1 MLDSQTI
8 ANHLAAQR
16 IREDIAQVDQEYAAI
31 TARFATYAQAPVEEQ
46 LAIRLAFVENRTKL
60 GDLSQQLLRLVCS
73 PRTGGVQC
81 TGASEWLVASVR

>member
-8 ANHLAAQR
+8 ADRMAAQR

-73 PRTGGVQC
+73 ARTGG
-81 TGASEWLVASVR
+81 AR